1 MTVGTNSSPE
11 AAGAAEERLRDAPG
25 PVGSAPAADT
35 LRGVP
40 PQAASRASATP
51 SPRTPAPPRGP
62 APSPVTGSSAPGGPT
77 AEGSAAGAS
86 RAPGGSAPGGSAA
99 GSRTT
104 GPSPVPGGS
113 APGGSALGSSS
124 AAGSGPGFPPAAPGV
139 LDDAPAGD
147 GFGMDPDELPDGLVV
162 ADHTGRVICF
172 NRAAARMTATDP
184 GQALGARIDRALP
197 LEDLEGRRWWALT
210 DPYGGL
216 ATRRGQPE
224 RNLLLP
230 GGREVLVSAR
240 YVRSH
245 PTGPLCRLVVTL
257 RGTEARRRTERS
269 HAELI
274 ATVAHELRS
283 PLTSVKGFTATLL
296 AKWERFTDDQK
307 RLMLETVDA
316 DANRVTR
323 LIAELLDI
331 SRIDSGRLEVRR
343 QPVDIAAAV
352 GRHVQA
358 LTANGQAPERF
369 LVRVSRPLPDCWADP
384 DKIDQI
390 LGNLLE
396 NAVRHGDGTVTIDV
410 APHEKGTAVTVTDE
424 GPGIPEESMGR
435 VFTRFWRGSKR
446 GGTGLGLYIV
456 KGIVEA
462 HGGTITVGRG
472 PGGGAEF
479 RFILPVS
486 APAYLTQ

>member
-1 MTVGTNSSPE
+1 MSVGMSRP
-11 AAGAAEERLRDAPG
+11 RDTH
-25 PVGSAPAADT
+25 PADVRAD
-35 LRGVP
+35 
-40 PQAASRASATP
+40 
-51 SPRTPAPPRGP
+51 RGP
-62 APSPVTGSSAPGGPT
+62 DGENSPADVEGNGPADDT
-77 AEGSAAGAS
+77 VAS
-86 RAPGGSAPGGSAA
+86 GI
-99 GSRTT
+99 
-104 GPSPVPGGS
+104 
-113 APGGSALGSSS
+113 
-124 AAGSGPGFPPAAPGV
+124 
-139 LDDAPAGD
+139 
-147 GFGMDPDELPDGLVV
+147 DPDDLPDGLVI
-162 ADHTGRVICF
+162 ADRTGRVICF
-172 NRAAARMTATDP
+172 NSAAARITAVPRTA
-184 GQALGARIDRALP
+184 ALGRPLEHVLP
-197 LEDLEGRRWWALT
+197 LEDLKGRRWWALT

-216 ATRRGQPE
+216 ATRVGQPE

-230 GGREVLVSAR
+230 GGREVLVAAR
-240 YVRSH
+240 YVRDY
-245 PTGPLCRLVVTL
+245 PTGPVRRLVISL

-274 ATVAHELRS
+274 AIVAHELRS

-331 SRIDSGRLEVRR
+331 SRIDSGRLELRR
-343 QPVDIAAAV
+343 QPVDLSAAV
-352 GRHVQA
+352 ERHVQA
-358 LTANGQAPERF
+358 LTANGQTPDRF
-369 LVRVSRPLPDCWADP
+369 LVRTRQPLPAVWADP
-384 DKIDQI
+384 DKVDQV

-396 NAVRHGDGTVTIDV
+396 NAVRHGEGTVTIEL
-410 APHEKGTAVTVTDE
+410 APAPAKSDEKGTAVTVSDE

-479 RFILPVS
+479 RFILPVG
-486 APAYLTQ
+486 APAFLK

>member
-1 MTVGTNSSPE
+1 MAVGMS
-11 AAGAAEERLRDAPG
+11 R
-25 PVGSAPAADT
+25 PARVQE
-35 LRGVP
+35 LSV
-40 PQAASRASATP
+40 RAS
-51 SPRTPAPPRGP
+51 G
-62 APSPVTGSSAPGGPT
+62 
-77 AEGSAAGAS
+77 
-86 RAPGGSAPGGSAA
+86 
-99 GSRTT
+99 
-104 GPSPVPGGS
+104 
-113 APGGSALGSSS
+113 
-124 AAGSGPGFPPAAPGV
+124 
-139 LDDAPAGD
+139 
-147 GFGMDPDELPDGLVV
+147 DPDDPDSATSMDIDPDDLPDGLVV
-162 ADHTGRVICF
+162 ADETGRVTCF
-172 NRAAARMTATDP
+172 NTAAARITAVRRADAI
-184 GQALGARIDRALP
+184 GHQLDHALP
-197 LEDLEGRRWWALT
+197 LTDLEGRRWWALT

-216 ATRRGQPE
+216 PTRIGQPE

-230 GGREVLVSAR
+230 GGREVLVSVR
-240 YVRSH
+240 YVR
-245 PTGPLCRLVVTL
+245 PRPKAPVQKLVICV

-323 LIAELLDI
+323 LITELLDI

-343 QPVDIAAAV
+343 QPVAIGTAV
-352 GRHVQA
+352 GRHVQSHVA
-358 LTANGQAPERF
+358 AGQAPDRF
-369 LVRVSRPLPDCWADP
+369 LVTVEEPLPDLWADP

-396 NAVRHGDGTVTIDV
+396 NAVRHGEGTVTIEV
-410 APHEKGTAVTVTDE
+410 AAAELQHAGTTAKGTAVTVCDE

-479 RFILPVS
+479 RFILPVG
-486 APAYLTQ
+486 APAYLT

>member
-1 MTVGTNSSPE
+1 MDVRTSGAR
-11 AAGAAEERLRDAPG
+11 AADAHAPG
-25 PVGSAPAADT
+25 AEP
-35 LRGVP
+35 
-40 PQAASRASATP
+40 
-51 SPRTPAPPRGP
+51 
-62 APSPVTGSSAPGGPT
+62 PGGGHGRRP
-77 AEGSAAGAS
+77 S
-86 RAPGGSAPGGSAA
+86 GG
-99 GSRTT
+99 T
-104 GPSPVPGGS
+104 GPGVPGG
-113 APGGSALGSSS
+113 APDGLGLH
-124 AAGSGPGFPPAAPGV
+124 P
-139 LDDAPAGD
+139 DD
-147 GFGMDPDELPDGLVV
+147 LPDGLVV
-162 ADHTGRVICF
+162 ADETGLVTCF
-172 NRAAARMTATDP
+172 NAAAARITATDP
-184 GQALGARIDRALP
+184 SDAIGRRLEVALP
-197 LEDLEGRRWWALT
+197 LEDLDGRRWWALT

-216 ATRRGQPE
+216 AIRAGQPE

-230 GGREVLVSAR
+230 GGREVLVSVR
-240 YVRSH
+240 YVRER
-245 PTGPLCRLVVTL
+245 PTGPVRRVVVCL

-343 QPVDIAAAV
+343 QPVDLAAAV
-352 GRHVQA
+352 RRHVQA
-358 LTANGQAPERF
+358 LTAAGQTAERF
-369 LVRVSRPLPDCWADP
+369 LIRVRGPLPRLWADP
-384 DKIDQI
+384 DKIDQV

-396 NAVRHGDGTVTIDV
+396 NAVRHGEGTVTIDIAPAPAKPV
-410 APHEKGTAVTVTDE
+410 ADSPPVERTAVTVSDE
-424 GPGIPEESMGR
+424 GPGIPEESMNR

-462 HGGTITVGRG
+462 HGGTITVDRAR
-472 PGGGAEF
+472 GGGAEF
-479 RFILPVS
+479 RFTLPVGT
-486 APAYLTQ
+486 PAYLA

>member
-1 MTVGTNSSPE
+1 MDERIGT
-11 AAGAAEERLRDAPG
+11 
-25 PVGSAPAADT
+25 
-35 LRGVP
+35 
-40 PQAASRASATP
+40 
-51 SPRTPAPPRGP
+51 
-62 APSPVTGSSAPGGPT
+62 
-77 AEGSAAGAS
+77 
-86 RAPGGSAPGGSAA
+86 
-99 GSRTT
+99 
-104 GPSPVPGGS
+104 
-113 APGGSALGSSS
+113 
-124 AAGSGPGFPPAAPGV
+124 
-139 LDDAPAGD
+139 GD
-147 GFGMDPDELPDGLVV
+147 WGIHADELPDGLVV
-162 ADHTGRVICF
+162 ADETGRVICF
-172 NRAAARMTATDP
+172 NAAAARITAVPCVD
-184 GQALGARIDRALP
+184 ALGHPLDRALP
-197 LEDLEGRRWWALT
+197 LEDLKGRRWWALT

-216 ATRRGQPE
+216 ATRVGQPE

-240 YVRSH
+240 YVRAY
-245 PTGPLCRLVVTL
+245 PTGPVRRLVISL
-257 RGTEARRRTERS
+257 RGTEARRRTELS

-343 QPVDIAAAV
+343 QPVDIGAAV
-352 GRHVQA
+352 GRHVQSH
-358 LTANGQAPERF
+358 TAAGQSPDRF
-369 LVRVSRPLPDCWADP
+369 LVRIQQPLPDLWADP
-384 DKIDQI
+384 DKIDQV

-396 NAVRHGDGTVTIDV
+396 NAVRHGEGTVTIEV
-410 APHEKGTAVTVTDE
+410 AAATLSHAERPETETETEKGTAVTVCDE

-479 RFILPVS
+479 RFILPVG
-486 APAYLTQ
+486 APAYLS

>member
-1 MTVGTNSSPE
+1 MTVGTDSPAHAHSVE
-11 AAGAAEERLRDAPG
+11 P
-25 PVGSAPAADT
+25 
-35 LRGVP
+35 
-40 PQAASRASATP
+40 
-51 SPRTPAPPRGP
+51 PAPEDPD
-62 APSPVTGSSAPGGPT
+62 
-77 AEGSAAGAS
+77 GAS
-86 RAPGGSAPGGSAA
+86 TTTPDDPGI
-99 GSRTT
+99 
-104 GPSPVPGGS
+104 
-113 APGGSALGSSS
+113 
-124 AAGSGPGFPPAAPGV
+124 
-139 LDDAPAGD
+139 
-147 GFGMDPDELPDGLVV
+147 DPDDLPDGLVV
-162 ADHTGRVICF
+162 ADATGRVVCF
-172 NRAAARMTATDP
+172 NAAASRITSVP
-184 GQALGARIDRALP
+184 GGRAIGLPLDEALP
-197 LEDLEGRRWWALT
+197 LEDLKGRRWWSLT

-240 YVRSH
+240 YVREH
-245 PTGPLCRLVVTL
+245 PTGPVRRVVVSL

-352 GRHVQA
+352 GRHIQA
-358 LTANGQAPERF
+358 HTTGGQSPDRF
-369 LVRVSRPLPDCWADP
+369 FVRVQPQLPDLWADP
-384 DKIDQI
+384 DKVDQV

-396 NAVRHGDGTVTIDV
+396 NAVRHGEGTVTIEV
-410 APHEKGTAVTVTDE
+410 APTCATTDGEKGTAVTVSDE

-472 PGGGAEF
+472 PRGGAEF
-479 RFILPVS
+479 RFILPVG
-486 APAYLTQ
+486 APAYLA

>member
-1 MTVGTNSSPE
+1 MAVGMSRPR
-11 AAGAAEERLRDAPG
+11 AAHTAA
-25 PVGSAPAADT
+25 V
-35 LRGVP
+35 
-40 PQAASRASATP
+40 RALSD
-51 SPRTPAPPRGP
+51 G
-62 APSPVTGSSAPGGPT
+62 
-77 AEGSAAGAS
+77 AGAS
-86 RAPGGSAPGGSAA
+86 PVLGGPA
-99 GSRTT
+99 T
-104 GPSPVPGGS
+104 GI
-113 APGGSALGSSS
+113 
-124 AAGSGPGFPPAAPGV
+124 GP
-139 LDDAPAGD
+139 DD
-147 GFGMDPDELPDGLVV
+147 LPDGLVV
-162 ADHTGRVICF
+162 ADENGKVICF
-172 NRAAARMTATDP
+172 NTAAARITATAVSD
-184 GQALGARIDRALP
+184 ALGRSLDEALP
-197 LEDLEGRRWWALT
+197 LEDLKGRRWWELT

-216 ATRRGQPE
+216 ATRVGQPE

-240 YVRSH
+240 YVRES
-245 PTGPLCRLVVTL
+245 PTGPVRRLVVSL
-257 RGTEARRRTERS
+257 RGTEARRRTELS

-331 SRIDSGRLEVRR
+331 SRIDSGRLELRR
-343 QPVDIAAAV
+343 QPVDISAAV
-352 GRHVQA
+352 ERHVQA
-358 LTANGQAPERF
+358 LVAAGQAPDRF
-369 LVRVSRPLPDCWADP
+369 LVRTGRPLPALWADP
-384 DKIDQI
+384 DKVDQV

-396 NAVRHGDGTVTIDV
+396 NAVRHGEGTVTIDI
-410 APHEKGTAVTVTDE
+410 APAPAPGKDDESGTAVTVSDE

-462 HGGTITVGRG
+462 HGGTITVARG

-486 APAYLTQ
+486 TPAYLV

>member
-1 MTVGTNSSPE
+1 MTVGTDSPAQARS
-11 AAGAAEERLRDAPG
+11 AAPHAQEPPG
-25 PVGSAPAADT
+25 PGGAP
-35 LRGVP
+35 
-40 PQAASRASATP
+40 
-51 SPRTPAPPRGP
+51 
-62 APSPVTGSSAPGGPT
+62 
-77 AEGSAAGAS
+77 GSAAA
-86 RAPGGSAPGGSAA
+86 AA
-99 GSRTT
+99 GF
-104 GPSPVPGGS
+104 
-113 APGGSALGSSS
+113 
-124 AAGSGPGFPPAAPGV
+124 AGI
-139 LDDAPAGD
+139 
-147 GFGMDPDELPDGLVV
+147 DPDDLPDGLVI
-162 ADHTGRVICF
+162 ADETGRVVCF
-172 NRAAARMTATDP
+172 NAAAGRITAVP
-184 GQALGARIDRALP
+184 ARRALGLPLDEALP
-197 LEDLEGRRWWALT
+197 LEDLKGRRWWALT

-216 ATRRGQPE
+216 STRRGQPE

-240 YVRSH
+240 YVREH
-245 PTGPLCRLVVTL
+245 PTGPVRRVVVSL

-296 AKWERFTDDQK
+296 DKWERFNDEQK

-316 DANRVTR
+316 DAGRIKR

-352 GRHVQA
+352 GRHIQVHTTAGQSPDRFFVRIRPQLPA
-358 LTANGQAPERF
+358 L
-369 LVRVSRPLPDCWADP
+369 WADP

-396 NAVRHGDGTVTIDV
+396 NAVRHGEGTVTIEV
-410 APHEKGTAVTVTDE
+410 APTTLGDDGEEGTEVTVSDE
-424 GPGIPEESMGR
+424 GPGIPEASMSR

-456 KGIVEA
+456 KGVVEA

-472 PGGGAEF
+472 PRGGAEF
-479 RFILPVS
+479 RFILPVGT
-486 APAYLTQ
+486 PAHLL

>member
-1 MTVGTNSSPE
+1 MDVRVS
-11 AAGAAEERLRDAPG
+11 GATAVTSHAPG
-25 PVGSAPAADT
+25 QC
-35 LRGVP
+35 P
-40 PQAASRASATP
+40 PGESDAWTGEASAIGLHP
-51 SPRTPAPPRGP
+51 
-62 APSPVTGSSAPGGPT
+62 
-77 AEGSAAGAS
+77 
-86 RAPGGSAPGGSAA
+86 
-99 GSRTT
+99 
-104 GPSPVPGGS
+104 
-113 APGGSALGSSS
+113 
-124 AAGSGPGFPPAAPGV
+124 
-139 LDDAPAGD
+139 DD
-147 GFGMDPDELPDGLVV
+147 LPDGLVV
-162 ADHTGRVICF
+162 ADERGRVTCF
-172 NRAAARMTATDP
+172 NAAAARITATP
-184 GQALGARIDRALP
+184 AAEAIGHQLEQVLP

-216 ATRRGQPE
+216 ATRVGQPE

-230 GGREVLVSAR
+230 GGREVLVAAR
-240 YVRSH
+240 YVRVR
-245 PTGPLCRLVVTL
+245 PTGPLRRLVVTL

-343 QPVDIAAAV
+343 QCVDMAAAV
-352 GRHVQA
+352 RRHVQA
-358 LTANGQAPERF
+358 HTTAGQRPDLF
-369 LVRVSRPLPDCWADP
+369 LIKVVEPLPDLWADP
-384 DKIDQI
+384 DKVDQV

-396 NAVRHGDGTVTIDV
+396 NAVRHGEGTVTIEVTPTVVTAQPEGSAVDS
-410 APHEKGTAVTVTDE
+410 AAQPSTAVTISDE
-424 GPGIPEESMGR
+424 GSGIPEESMGR

-462 HGGTITVGRG
+462 HGGTITVGRSRA
-472 PGGGAEF
+472 GGAEF
-479 RFILPVS
+479 RFTLPVG
-486 APAYLTQ
+486 APAHLA

>member
-1 MTVGTNSSPE
+1 MTVGTNSSPGAVTASGTPSL
-11 AAGAAEERLRDAPG
+11 AA
-25 PVGSAPAADT
+25 
-35 LRGVP
+35 VP
-40 PQAASRASATP
+40 PQGGAGRAAAAAPETRE
-51 SPRTPAPPRGP
+51 PRETRDP
-62 APSPVTGSSAPGGPT
+62 
-77 AEGSAAGAS
+77 
-86 RAPGGSAPGGSAA
+86 
-99 GSRTT
+99 
-104 GPSPVPGGS
+104 
-113 APGGSALGSSS
+113 
-124 AAGSGPGFPPAAPGV
+124 SGPGEAPEFTALGI
-139 LDDAPAGD
+139 
-147 GFGMDPDELPDGLVV
+147 DPDDLPDGLVV
-162 ADHTGRVICF
+162 ADHAGRVICF
-172 NRAAARMTATDP
+172 NSAAARITALAP
-184 GQALGARIDRALP
+184 GEALGARIDRALP
-197 LEDLEGRRWWALT
+197 LEDLDGRRWWALT

-240 YVRSH
+240 YVRTH
-245 PTGPLCRLVVTL
+245 PTGPLRRLVVTL

-316 DANRVTR
+316 DAGRVTR

-343 QPVDIAAAV
+343 QPVDIATAV

-358 LTANGQAPERF
+358 LIANGQAPERF
-369 LVRVSRPLPDCWADP
+369 LVRVGCALPDLWADP

-396 NAVRHGDGTVTIDV
+396 NAVRHGEGTVTIEV
-410 APHEKGTAVTVTDE
+410 SPTSLTNAAGKTEKGTAVTVTDE

-479 RFILPVS
+479 RFILPVG

>member
-1 MTVGTNSSPE
+1 MTAGTS
-11 AAGAAEERLRDAPG
+11 R
-25 PVGSAPAADT
+25 PVTNRQST
-35 LRGVP
+35 LR
-40 PQAASRASATP
+40 
-51 SPRTPAPPRGP
+51 
-62 APSPVTGSSAPGGPT
+62 
-77 AEGSAAGAS
+77 
-86 RAPGGSAPGGSAA
+86 
-99 GSRTT
+99 
-104 GPSPVPGGS
+104 
-113 APGGSALGSSS
+113 
-124 AAGSGPGFPPAAPGV
+124 
-139 LDDAPAGD
+139 APAGATP
-147 GFGMDPDELPDGLVV
+147 DPDDLPDGLVV
-162 ADHTGRVICF
+162 TDAHGRVTCF
-172 NRAAARMTATDP
+172 NAAAARITAVPLAD
-184 GQALGARIDRALP
+184 ALGHPLERALP
-197 LEDLEGRRWWALT
+197 LEDLEGRRWWSLT

-216 ATRRGQPE
+216 AIRVGQPE

-240 YVRSH
+240 YVRAY
-245 PTGPLCRLVVTL
+245 PTGPVLSLVICI

-316 DANRVTR
+316 DASRVTR

-343 QPVDIAAAV
+343 QPVDIGAAV

-358 LTANGQAPERF
+358 HTAAGQSPDRF
-369 LVRVSRPLPDCWADP
+369 LVRIERPLPDLWADP

-396 NAVRHGDGTVTIDV
+396 NAVRHGEGTVTIEV
-410 APHEKGTAVTVTDE
+410 AAAEIGPAGTTVNAEPRNTVKGTAVTVCDE
-424 GPGIPEESMGR
+424 GPGIPEESMAR

-472 PGGGAEF
+472 PGGGAQF
-479 RFILPVS
+479 RFILPVA
-486 APAYLTQ
+486 APAYLS

>member
-1 MTVGTNSSPE
+1 MPQNGVF
-11 AAGAAEERLRDAPG
+11 GAPARSATGRG
-25 PVGSAPAADT
+25 PRSAQPPPAPAAGLD
-35 LRGVP
+35 
-40 PQAASRASATP
+40 
-51 SPRTPAPPRGP
+51 APH
-62 APSPVTGSSAPGGPT
+62 AD
-77 AEGSAAGAS
+77 GSAA
-86 RAPGGSAPGGSAA
+86 APGS
-99 GSRTT
+99 
-104 GPSPVPGGS
+104 
-113 APGGSALGSSS
+113 
-124 AAGSGPGFPPAAPGV
+124 PAAHQGTPS
-139 LDDAPAGD
+139 AGPREAS
-147 GFGMDPDELPDGLVV
+147 GLDPDELPDGLLVAGADGVV
-162 ADHTGRVICF
+162 TVF
-172 NRAAARMTATDP
+172 NAAAARITALEP
-184 GQALGARIDRALP
+184 AAVLGRPIEQALP
-197 LEDLEGRRWWALT
+197 LEDLEGRRWWQVT

-216 ATRRGQPE
+216 AIRTGQPE

-230 GGREVLVSAR
+230 GGREVLVAAR
-240 YVRSH
+240 YVRAAPH
-245 PTGPLCRLVVTL
+245 GPLARLVVTL

-343 QPVDIAAAV
+343 QPVDMAAAV
-352 GRHVQA
+352 RHHVEAHIAAGQSADRFRVLVADA
-358 LTANGQAPERF
+358 LP
-369 LVRVSRPLPDCWADP
+369 PLWADP
-384 DKIDQI
+384 DKVDQI

-396 NAVRHGDGTVTIDV
+396 NAVRHGEGRVTIEVTAAGLPGSDS
-410 APHEKGTAVTVTDE
+410 AERDTEGTAVTVSDE
-424 GPGIPEESMGR
+424 GPGIPEESVGR

-462 HGGTITVGRG
+462 HGGMISVGRA

-479 RFILPVS
+479 RFILPVG
-486 APAYLTQ
+486 APAYLG

>member
-1 MTVGTNSSPE
+1 M
-11 AAGAAEERLRDAPG
+11 
-25 PVGSAPAADT
+25 
-35 LRGVP
+35 
-40 PQAASRASATP
+40 
-51 SPRTPAPPRGP
+51 
-62 APSPVTGSSAPGGPT
+62 
-77 AEGSAAGAS
+77 
-86 RAPGGSAPGGSAA
+86 
-99 GSRTT
+99 
-104 GPSPVPGGS
+104 SPVPTARPDHPGS
-113 APGGSALGSSS
+113 PLATANPVQDLG
-124 AAGSGPGFPPAAPGV
+124 V
-139 LDDAPAGD
+139 
-147 GFGMDPDELPDGLVV
+147 DPDDLPDGLVV
-162 ADHTGRVICF
+162 ADETGRVICF
-172 NRAAARMTATDP
+172 NAAAARITAVAAAEAVGSP
-184 GQALGARIDRALP
+184 LERALP

-216 ATRRGQPE
+216 LTRYGQPE
-224 RNLLLP
+224 RNLLLH
-230 GGREVLVSAR
+230 GREVLVSAR
-240 YVRSH
+240 YVRTR
-245 PTGPLCRLVVTL
+245 PQGPVRRLVISI

-343 QPVDIAAAV
+343 QPVDIATAV
-352 GRHVQA
+352 GRHIQSF
-358 LTANGQAPERF
+358 TASGQSPDRF
-369 LVRVSRPLPDCWADP
+369 LVRVRQPLPDLWADP

-396 NAVRHGDGTVTIDV
+396 NAVRHGEGTVTIEV
-410 APHEKGTAVTVTDE
+410 APAQVKHVEYAHAEHTHADGGAKGTAVTVSDE
-424 GPGIPEESMGR
+424 GPGIPEESMSR

-472 PGGGAEF
+472 PGGGAQF
-479 RFILPVS
+479 RFVLPVG
-486 APAYLTQ
+486 APAYLA